1 MHYRTTLTLTRTPLA
16 RNRTALL
23 ALSGLALGA
32 ASLAHAAPVIYNLGI
47 LPGGTLSS
55 GTAVSHD
62 ATYVTGSADVI
73 VGQAVVYHA
82 FRWSIPSGMVDLGIP
97 ASVSFSSANSMD
109 HAGLGVAGNGG
120 NKLFRWTVSGGPQ
133 NLGLLPGAIGPGLA
147 TGMSGDTTIVVGWSG
162 AADGNVYGVK
172 WTSPGTMI
180 ALPTLPGGTQGNS
193 AYAISSD
200 GSIIVGGS
208 TWTGSGYR
216 AVRWLPGNIIQ
227 NLGALPGATDSRA
240 SAISKNNGVIVGDTQ
255 IPTGDRIFRYI
266 GAMQNLGTPLGTTD
280 SYAYGTNYDG
290 KVVTGRAKVGLNDYR
305 AVYWSTNVGMTLL
318 STYFTSLGG
327 NLTGWE
333 LNHSFGVSNDGS
345 AIAGTG
351 KFNGEM
357 RAFLIKGLPC
367 PSTATI
373 VTDPIN
379 TAVCAA
385 PSSSALLATTIDAP
399 GDVTYQW
406 SVESPP
412 NSGVFEPI
420 TGPTYADT
428 TGLTFEVAGWESPEI
443 TITGAR
449 APSWIKDI
457 KVVVGVTNPCGT
469 VNTSVA
475 RVALCTADLTC
486 DLQVDDADFVQ
497 FANAYND
504 LLCPAGT
511 PGLPPSCPGDLNQD
525 TFVDDADFVL
535 FADAYNALLCV

>member
-1 MHYRTTLTLTRTPLA
+1 MSKP
-16 RNRTALL
+16 
-23 ALSGLALGA
+23 
-32 ASLAHAAPVIYNLGI
+32 ASLVLAAGIASTLGSAALAAPPVIYNLGI
-47 LPGGTLSS
+47 LPGGTQSS

-62 ATYVTGSADVI
+62 ATFVTGSADVI
-73 VGQAVVYHA
+73 VGASVIYHA

-147 TGMSGDTTIVVGWSG
+147 TGMSGDTNIVVGWSG
-162 AADGNVYGVK
+162 ASDGNIYGVK

-193 AYAISSD
+193 AYGISSD
-200 GSIIVGGS
+200 GSIIIGGS
-208 TWTGSGYR
+208 SWTGSGYR

-255 IPTGDRIFRYI
+255 IPSGDRIFRYI
-266 GAMQNLGTPLGTTD
+266 GAMQNLGTPSGTTA

-333 LNHSFGVSNDGS
+333 LNQSFGVSNDGS

-351 KFNGEM
+351 KFNGET

-373 VTDPIN
+373 VDGPIS
-379 TAVCAA
+379 TAVCAS
-385 PSSSALLATTIDAP
+385 PLSSASLAMTIDAP

-406 SVESPP
+406 SVESPAD
-412 NSGVFEPI
+412 SGVFEPI
-420 TGPTYADT
+420 TGPFYADT
-428 TGLTFEVAGWESPEI
+428 SGLQFEVAGWEGPEI

-449 APSWIKDI
+449 APAPVKEIRLLPF
-457 KVVVGVTNPCGT
+457 VNNPCGT
-469 VNTSVA
+469 VNSSVA
-475 RVALCTADLTC
+475 SIVLCRSDLTC
-486 DLQVDDADFVQ
+486 DLVVDDADFVQ
-497 FANAYND
+497 FASAYD
-504 LLCPAGT
+504 ALTCPGGT
-511 PGLPPSCPGDLNQD
+511 PGQPDFCPGDLNQD
-525 TFVDDADFVL
+525 NQVDDADFVL
-535 FADAYNALLCV
+535 FAAAYDALLCV

>member
-1 MHYRTTLTLTRTPLA
+1 MPTRLSPA
-16 RNRTALL
+16 RNHIARIAV
-23 ALSGLALGA
+23 SGLAMSVA
-32 ASLAHAAPVIYNLGI
+32 ALSHSAPVIYNLGI
-47 LPGGTLSS
+47 FPGGTESH
-55 GTAVSHD
+55 GAAVSHD
-62 ATYVTGSADVI
+62 ATYVTGFGDYI
-73 VGQAVVYHA
+73 FNNQTFYYA
-82 FRWSIPSGMVDLGIP
+82 FRWSIAGGLVNLGTP
-97 ASVSFSSANSMD
+97 VSIATTAGNSMD
-109 HAGLGVAGNGG
+109 HAGLAIAGNGG
-120 NKLFRWTVSGGPQ
+120 NRLFRWSVSGGMQ
-133 NLGLLPGAIGPGLA
+133 NLGLLPGGTLGLA
-147 TGMSGDTTIVVGWSG
+147 TGISGDGTIVVGWSN
-162 AADGNVYGVK
+162 APDGNSYGVR
-172 WTSPGTMI
+172 WVHPGGGGLV
-180 ALPTLPGGTQGNS
+180 ALPTLPGGFQGNS
-193 AYAISSD
+193 AYGISSD
-200 GSIIVGGS
+200 GSTIVGGS
-208 TWTGSGYR
+208 SWSGSGYR
-216 AVRWLPGNIIQ
+216 ACRWLPGNIIQ
-227 NLGALPGATDSRA
+227 NLGILPGGTDSRA
-240 SAISKNNGVIVGDTQ
+240 FGISQNNAVIVGDCQ
-255 IPTGDRIFRYI
+255 IPTGDRMFRWV
-266 GAMQNLGTPLGTTD
+266 GAMQNLGTPLGSTD
-280 SYAYGTNYDG
+280 SYARSTNYDG
-290 KVVTGRAKVGLNDYR
+290 KVVTGRAKIAFVTYR
-305 AVYWSTNVGMTLL
+305 AAYWSTTAGIQDLG
-318 STYFTSLGG
+318 TYFTSLGG
-327 NLTGWE
+327 NLTGWV
-333 LNHSFGVSNDGS
+333 LLDAWGVSNDGS

-351 KFNGEM
+351 TFNGAT

-420 TGPTYADT
+420 TGPTFADT
-428 TGLTFEVAGWESPEI
+428 TGLTFEVAGWEGPEI

-475 RVALCTADLTC
+475 RIALCTADLTC

-504 LLCPAGT
+504 LLCPEGT